1 MTMNPGKCAFTARF
15 ARDRGDRREKRELLC
30 SQIATRNFRFLSVSI
45 CLSICGKYEFLFW
58 VTTLPSHSRC
68 NDYFPPVVAIP
79 SMNVRCARKNR
90 ISVGKQTS
98 VDAAI
103 SNCHDVPPMRL

>member
-1 MTMNPGKCAFTARF
+1 MAI
-15 ARDRGDRREKRELLC
+15 RGFSSPQKLHP
-30 SQIATRNFRFLSVSI
+30 APLSHQKSN
-45 CLSICGKYEFLFW
+45 SKKSPQRG
-58 VTTLPSHSRC
+58 
-68 NDYFPPVVAIP
+68 NYFPPVVAIP

-103 SNCHDVPPMRL
+103 SNCHGVPPIRL